1 MPPGLPLFITACK
14 NKLADMNRRFVSIW
28 FPYLA
33 TDWHARKQPQLR
45 NRAFVLKS
53 TVRNRVV
60 ITAANALANAQGIYE
75 NMVLAD
81 AKALYPSLHVMDDK
95 PTLTTQLSD
104 RIAEWCI
111 RFTPIASSD
120 YPKGVLLDA
129 SGCAH
134 LWGGEEAYLDDII
147 KRLSQRG
154 YTVRVAMADTIG
166 CAWAMAR
173 YSNQTIVEK
182 GKQSAALLDLP
193 VNALRINE
201 ETNEVLHKLGLRKI
215 RDIISIHVKSLRRRF
230 GNELI
235 KQLGQAIG
243 EEEESIVPVYPIE
256 AYQER
261 LPCIEPIKTKEGIE
275 IALQHLLDRL
285 CSRLRK
291 EGKGLRKAF
300 FRAYQLDGGT
310 SGIEISTNQPS
321 QNPEHIFQLF
331 GIKLS
336 TIEPKEGIELFL
348 LEATVVEEVMA
359 KQEGLWTT
367 QTGLLD
373 GEILDLMDRFTNRLG
388 QEAVQR
394 FLPTEHY
401 WPERS
406 FKKAV
411 DLNEQPAT
419 GWKLDKP
426 RPLQLLSP
434 PELIEVTA
442 PVPDYPPLNFRHK
455 GQLHIVAKADG
466 PERIEQEWWIQEGEH
481 RDYYAVEDEEGKRY
495 WLFRSGNYNETKSPK
510 WFLHGFFA

>member
-1 MPPGLPLFITACK
+1 
-14 NKLADMNRRFVSIW
+14 MNRRFVSIW

-45 NRAFVLKS
+45 DRAFVLKS
-53 TVRNRVV
+53 AVRNRVV
-60 ITAANALANAQGIYE
+60 ITAANALAKAQGIYE

-81 AKALYPSLHVMDDK
+81 ARALYPSLHIMDDK
-95 PTLTTQLSD
+95 PGLTTQLAD

-111 RFTPIASSD
+111 RFTPASAPD
-120 YPKGVLLDA
+120 YPNGILLDA

-134 LWGGEEAYLDDII
+134 LWGGEEKYVNDITRRLD
-147 KRLSQRG
+147 QRG

-173 YSNQTIVEK
+173 YGNNIIIEK
-182 GKQSAALLDLP
+182 GKQVEALLNLP
-193 VNALRINE
+193 VTALRIDE
-201 ETNEVLHKLGLRKI
+201 DTNDVLQKLGLRRI
-215 RDIISIHVKSLRRRF
+215 SDIISIPAKALRRRF
-230 GNELI
+230 GN
-235 KQLGQAIG
+235 QLLQRLRQALG
-243 EEEESIVPVYPIE
+243 EEEENIVPVYPIE

-261 LPCIEPIKTKEGIE
+261 LPCMEPIKTKEGIE
-275 IALQHLLDRL
+275 IALQHLLDSL

-291 EGKGLRKAF
+291 EGKGLRKVF

-310 SGIEISTNQPS
+310 SGVEISTNQPS
-321 QNPEHIFQLF
+321 QNIEHLF
-331 GIKLS
+331 RLFEIKLS

-348 LEATVVEEVMA
+348 LEATVVEDA
-359 KQEGLWTT
+359 LIKQEDLWRTPS
-367 QTGLLD
+367 GLLD
-373 GEILDLMDRFTNRLG
+373 SEVLDLMDRLTNRLG
-388 QEAVQR
+388 TEAVQR

-406 FKKAV
+406 FKKAA

-419 GWKLDKP
+419 QWKLDKP
-426 RPLQLLSP
+426 RPLQILYP
-434 PELIEVTA
+434 PELIDVTA
-442 PVPDYPPLNFRHK
+442 PVPDYPPLNFRYK

-495 WLFRSGNYNETKSPK
+495 WLFRSGHYNEKISPK
-510 WFLHGFFA
+510 WYLHGFFA